1 MPTCFIILP
10 MSTVTGG
17 NFPYTT
23 DHFDR
28 VLNEIC
34 IPAVKRIRFTP
45 IPPKLSGTYPIDEEI
60 LARLNDSDLVLC
72 DISTLNPNVLFELGI
87 RRGVYKPF
95 AIIKDRVTKDP
106 FNLANFNN
114 CPYDPAVILQGKAEK
129 EALVKRLAEHLRKTL
144 DPKRIQK
151 HIPKEADL
159 GAAAGGV
166 SKIFP
171 SRHDA
176 EAEVHEAFK
185 SATRRLWIIGI
196 GLSQVFNLADHL
208 NSIEQRIREARQ
220 LHKRF
225 DARIL
230 LLDAL
235 TSTGVFRSLLESSG
249 EKAEEIVSTSRQF
262 GDERPDDPYFNEQL
276 YHDFKNAWSR
286 FRGRPEIDNTVRFY
300 GHAPSCWLFIA
311 DDTAYFQP
319 YTFGA
324 PKNSTKTGASA
335 IGPLMPVFKFEGPT
349 IRPFQILE
357 NHFERLWSTTDTDLF
372 HVLARDAEAAD
383 SVHKIFHARGHWL
396 RQVNGILHKP
406 GRERRQYPRKI
417 CNSKL
422 ENYVRRDNKQ
432 GASQLPIKVEKVLNF
447 SREGLAFRLKMA
459 LKKGDRIR
467 VETLTPRR
475 PKGAEKREKAGEY
488 VKKMLVDPYDG
499 RFRVVHVRREGES
512 RRVVGLQP
520 IKKLRPK
527 PRV

>member
-1 MPTCFIILP
+1 

-17 NFPYTT
+17 HFPYSP
-23 DHFDR
+23 DHFQK

-34 IPAVKRIRFTP
+34 IPAVKRIRFTA
-45 IPPKLSGTYPIDEEI
+45 IPPSRTGTYPIDEEI
-60 LARLNDSDLVLC
+60 LARLKDADLVLC

-95 AIIKDRVTKDP
+95 AIIKDKATTDP
-106 FNLANFNN
+106 FNLTNFNN
-114 CPYDPAVILQGKAEK
+114 CTYDPAVILQGKVEK
-129 EALVKRLAEHLRKTL
+129 EALIKRVAEHLRKTL
-144 DPKRIQK
+144 GDKRKPNQ
-151 HIPKEADL
+151 IPKEMRT
-159 GAAAGGV
+159 GAAACGI
-166 SKIFP
+166 SKVFP
-171 SRHDA
+171 SRHEA
-176 EAEVHEAFK
+176 EVEVHEAFK

-196 GLSQVFNLADHL
+196 GLSQVFSLADHL
-208 NSIEQRIREARQ
+208 NSIEERIRVARRRR
-220 LHKRF
+220 KRF

-235 TSTGVFRSLLESSG
+235 TSTGVFRSLLESSA
-249 EKAEEIVSTSRQF
+249 EKAEEIVSAFRQY

-286 FRGRPEIDNTVRFY
+286 FRGRPYIDNTVRFY

-311 DDTAYFQP
+311 DDTAYFEP

-324 PKNSTKTGASA
+324 PRNSRKTGGSA

-349 IRPFQILE
+349 SRPFQILE
-357 NHFERLWSTTDTDLF
+357 DHFERLWSTTDTDLF

-396 RQVNGILHKP
+396 RQVHGILHKP

-432 GASQLPIKVEKVLNF
+432 GTGQLPIKVEKVLNF
-447 SREGLAFRLKMA
+447 SREGLAFRLNMA

-499 RFRVVHVRREGES
+499 RFRVVHVRRESDS

-520 IKKLRPK
+520 IKKLGPK
-527 PRV
+527 TRT